1 VRPLH
6 PAASANPFVR
16 ERAALAEIAAGGPVV
31 VVDDEDQ
38 ENGGDLVFAAE
49 LAVPEPVAGLQV
61 AVEQLVSVALV
72 REFRR
77 WGAGAVMWPGGT
89 AGAVWAQAVSLRG
102 LLLRPGRPPA
112 LDGVHV
118 VPAAM
123 GAGQGAGADAAVG
136 DADTGDTAGEFQGD
150 DAPG

>member
-16 ERAALAEIAAGGPVV
+16 VRAALAEIAAGGPVV

-49 LAVPEPVAGLQV
+49 LAVPEPVA
-61 AVEQLVSVALV
+61 
-72 REFRR
+72 
-77 WGAGAVMWPGGT
+77 
-89 AGAVWAQAVSLRG
+89 
-102 LLLRPGRPPA
+102 
-112 LDGVHV
+112 
-118 VPAAM
+118 
-123 GAGQGAGADAAVG
+123 AAVG